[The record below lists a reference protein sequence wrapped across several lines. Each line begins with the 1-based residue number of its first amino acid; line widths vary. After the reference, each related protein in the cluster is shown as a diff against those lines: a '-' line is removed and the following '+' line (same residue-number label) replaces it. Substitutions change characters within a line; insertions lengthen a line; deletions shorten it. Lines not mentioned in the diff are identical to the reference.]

1 MHLHFIFLDAPR
13 IYILCIALFKSIIQY
28 MNWQHLWDFIVYM
41 FVEPILANPLIVRTQ
56 FIKYIYIFFWC
67 YNSTFFIVEWN

>member
-28 MNWQHLWDFIVYM
+28 MNWQHLWDFIIYM
-41 FVEPILANPLIVRTQ
+41 FVEPILANPLIVHMQ
-56 FIKYIYIFFWC
+56 FINFF
-67 YNSTFFIVEWN
+67 FFLVL

>member
-1 MHLHFIFLDAPR
+1 MHLHFIFLGAPR

>member
-1 MHLHFIFLDAPR
+1 
-13 IYILCIALFKSIIQY
+13 
-28 MNWQHLWDFIVYM
+28 MNWQHLWDFIIYM

-67 YNSTFFIVEWN
+67 YNSTFFIVEWNWRMMHKGTYNWNVASNLDIAET

>member
-28 MNWQHLWDFIVYM
+28 MNWQHLWDFIIYM
-41 FVEPILANPLIVRTQ
+41 FVEPILANPLIVHMQ
-56 FIKYIYIFFWC
+56 FIIFF
-67 YNSTFFIVEWN
+67 FFFGVIIQPSL

>member
-28 MNWQHLWDFIVYM
+28 MNWQHLWDFIIYM
-41 FVEPILANPLIVRTQ
+41 FVEPILANPLIVHMQ
-56 FIKYIYIFFWC
+56 FIKIFFFGVIIQP
-67 YNSTFFIVEWN
+67 SL